1 MASTPVIADTGF
13 WVALLNESDA
23 HHGRAVEVLRTLD
36 RRLVTTWPV
45 LTETCHLLLR
55 WGGGVAQRRYLES
68 WVQGRFDVHDIGANH
83 APRIDALMLKYN
95 SLPMDLADASLVL
108 MAEILESG
116 DILSTDRRDFNA
128 YRWKSRKPFNNLLLP
143 G

>member
-13 WVALLNESDA
+13 WIALLNESDA
-23 HHGRAVEVLRTLD
+23 HHTRAVEVLRT
-36 RRLVTTWPV
+36 
-45 LTETCHLLLR
+45 
-55 WGGGVAQRRYLES
+55 
-68 WVQGRFDVHDIGANH
+68 
-83 APRIDALMLKYN
+83 
-95 SLPMDLADASLVL
+95 
-108 MAEILESG
+108 LESG